1 MNKAAFCITIA
12 VLTLLAAVSAYA
24 ANMTKNTVLLDSYN
38 VVWHSQSK
46 DSSESM
52 PVGGG
57 DIGLNVWVENNE
69 LLFYIARSGTFNENN
84 EFLKLGRVR
93 LKLTPNPFG
102 PDAQFRQELRLR
114 DGFVE
119 ITGKNPGQASVTIKV
134 WVEVFCPIIHV
145 DIESD
150 TPVSVEAA
158 YEGWRTQKRELID
171 DGKNSR
177 FGCFGYDAYP
187 GKVFAYPDSYEQG
200 GNYGDYVLWYHRN
213 RNDKLIFDLAVKQQ
227 GLESVK
233 DRMFNPLKDLTFG
246 GMLTGN
252 RMKFT
257 GTSEGK
263 YILTDYKAWKLR
275 SRSPAQSHE
284 LKVILHTAKAA
295 SVDDWKE
302 QLKELAAYSTMIE
315 SKAFQKNLAWWRQF
329 WNRSH
334 IFLNPDQPVEDD
346 KVWQIGRNYQLFRY
360 MLGCN
365 AYGEYPTKFNGG
377 LFTYDPVLVE
387 ERRKH
392 TPDWRAWG
400 GGSFTAQNQRLLYW
414 PMLKSGDFDMM
425 PSQFDFYRK
434 ALPNA
439 TLRVKTYWGHDGCC
453 FAEQLA
459 NYGLPTPSHYGWLNS
474 KGRRNRPADLEP
486 GVQVNGAVNY
496 HYEAQLE
503 FSFMI
508 LKYYQYTG
516 SDISAYMPFIERSV
530 KFFDE
535 HYQYRCRQLTS
546 KPLDENGHLVIYP
559 STSCESYKGA
569 KNPTDLI
576 AGLRSCV
583 AMLLDLPDKYVPEN
597 KKQYWRAMLKR
608 IPPFPIRQVD
618 GRRIMQPAESWHHYQ
633 NCEIP
638 QFYPIFP
645 FGLYGVGK
653 PDLQVF
659 IDTWRYGD
667 WTPMAKSH
675 ISWHQN
681 GIFFARM
688 GLTEEAAEYNIRKLE
703 NSGRSFPVFW
713 GPGHDWVPDHNWGGS
728 GMIGLQEML
737 LQTDGRKIYLLPAW
751 PRDWNADFKLHAPYN
766 TIVECVVQNGRIKT
780 LKVTPEIR
788 SKDVTIMNNFVLTT
802 D

>member
-1 MNKAAFCITIA
+1 MASCVAIA
-12 VLTLLAAVSAYA
+12 VLSLLTTLSSRGADTISSRGP
-24 ANMTKNTVLLDSYN
+24 LDTYN

-102 PDAQFRQELRLR
+102 PDAEFRQELKLR

-119 ITGKNPGQASVTIKV
+119 ITGKNPGQASATLKI
-134 WVEVFCPIIHV
+134 WVEVFRPIIHV

-150 TPVSVEAA
+150 TPVSAEAA

-252 RMKFT
+252 RMRFT

-263 YILTDYKAWKLR
+263 YVLTDYKAWELR
-275 SRSPAQSHE
+275 SRSPAKSHE
-284 LKVILHTAKAA
+284 LKVILHTARTA
-295 SVDDWKE
+295 SIDDWKE
-302 QLKELAAYSTMIE
+302 QLRELAAFSAMFE
-315 SKAFQKNLAWWRQF
+315 SKAFQKNLTWWRQF
-329 WNRSH
+329 WDRSH
-334 IFLNPDQPVEDD
+334 IFLNPDQPAEDD

-365 AYGEYPTKFNGG
+365 AFGEYPTKFNGG

-425 PSQFDFYRK
+425 PSQFDFYRR

-459 NYGLPTPSHYGWLNS
+459 NYGLPIPSHYGWLNS

-508 LKYYQYTG
+508 LKYYQYTH

-535 HYQYRCRQLTS
+535 HYQYRCRQLTG
-546 KPLDENGHLVIYP
+546 KPLDDNGHLVIYP

-569 KNPTDLI
+569 KNPTDSI
-576 AGLRSCV
+576 AGLRACI
-583 AMLLDLPDKYVPEN
+583 AMLLDLPEKYVPQD

-608 IPPFPIRQVD
+608 IPPFPIKEVD
-618 GRRIMQPAESWHHYQ
+618 GRRTMQPAESWHHYQ

-645 FGLYGVGK
+645 FALYGVGK
-653 PDLQVF
+653 PDLQIF

-667 WTPMAKSH
+667 WVPMAKSH

-688 GLTEEAAEYNIRKLE
+688 GLTEEAAEYNIKKLE
-703 NSGRSFPVFW
+703 NSSRRFPVFW

-728 GMIGLQEML
+728 GMIGLQDML
-737 LQTDGRKIYLLPAW
+737 LQTNGRKIYLLPAW
-751 PRDWNADFKLHAPYN
+751 PKDWNADFKLHAPYN
-766 TIVECVVQNGRIKT
+766 TIVECVVRNGKIKT
-780 LKVTPEIR
+780 LKITPEAR
-788 SKDVTIMNNFVLTT
+788 SKDVKIMNKFVLETH
-802 D
+802 